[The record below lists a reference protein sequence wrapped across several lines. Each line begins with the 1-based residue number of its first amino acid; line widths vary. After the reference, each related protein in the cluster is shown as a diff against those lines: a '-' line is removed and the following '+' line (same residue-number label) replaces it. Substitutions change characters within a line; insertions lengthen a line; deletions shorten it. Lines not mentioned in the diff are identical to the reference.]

1 MHQSIRRGLLGT
13 LFAGGL
19 LALGST
25 AASAADTTSGSDGL
39 LSGTQVNAPVT
50 APITLG
56 ATSLGL
62 LGDSTAETGSTPATA
77 GQPAPAP
84 GNSTTGSDG
93 LVSGTQV
100 NAPVTAPITL
110 GAASVG
116 VVGESSPAVVNPPA
130 VNLPVANQPAGAPGS
145 GVMASGSSMVPAGAP
160 RATVLAST
168 GASTDLLWIAVLFV
182 GAGLIMMGG
191 GLRKK
196 A

>member
-56 ATSLGL
+56 TTS
-62 LGDSTAETGSTPATA
+62 
-77 GQPAPAP
+77 
-84 GNSTTGSDG
+84 
-93 LVSGTQV
+93 
-100 NAPVTAPITL
+100 I
-110 GAASVG
+110 G
-116 VVGESSPAVVNPPA
+116 VVGEATAVAVNRPAVNPPA
-130 VNLPVANQPAGAPGS
+130 VNQPAGAPGS
-145 GVMASGSSMVPAGAP
+145 GVMASGSSMVPAGAS

-168 GASTDLLWIAVLFV
+168 GASTDLLWFAVLFV